1 MARIVIPSGA
11 WRVLCGAGAAVVLFT
26 AAGIAFDVTWIPA
39 SSRARADAVLL
50 PATAM
55 SDARS
60 LGRCPYCGWIE
71 SRREIDASGSGNQAM
86 SYEYT
91 VRMADGSS
99 RVFEEQADV
108 RWRLRERL
116 QFIDGISPPH

>member
-1 MARIVIPSGA
+1 
-11 WRVLCGAGAAVVLFT
+11 
-26 AAGIAFDVTWIPA
+26 
-39 SSRARADAVLL
+39 
-50 PATAM
+50 
-55 SDARS
+55 
-60 LGRCPYCGWIE
+60 
-71 SRREIDASGSGNQAM
+71 M

-116 QFIDGISPPH
+116 IFIDGISPRD